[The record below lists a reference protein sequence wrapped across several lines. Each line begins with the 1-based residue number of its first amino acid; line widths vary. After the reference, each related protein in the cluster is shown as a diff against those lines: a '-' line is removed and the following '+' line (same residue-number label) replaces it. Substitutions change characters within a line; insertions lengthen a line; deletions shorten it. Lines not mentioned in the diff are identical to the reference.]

1 MNLKFTVIALAAALS
16 GSVYAQQIVEQ
27 TYPLVPV
34 SPTDQQIMAVQQAER
49 QIQANEQ
56 AIALEKARA
65 AQRQAKANAAA
76 AAKRRAAQAKVNEK
90 KAAEAAQKKAY
101 DDEMRQIDLDDEE
114 A

>member
-1 MNLKFTVIALAAALS
+1 MNLKFTVMTLATALS

-56 AIALEKARA
+56 AIALEKPELLKDKP
-65 AQRQAKANAAA
+65 RQTQPQLQNAEPPKPRLMRKKPPKPL
-76 AAKRRAAQAKVNEK
+76 KRKPTTTK
-90 KAAEAAQKKAY
+90 
-101 DDEMRQIDLDDEE
+101 
-114 A
+114 